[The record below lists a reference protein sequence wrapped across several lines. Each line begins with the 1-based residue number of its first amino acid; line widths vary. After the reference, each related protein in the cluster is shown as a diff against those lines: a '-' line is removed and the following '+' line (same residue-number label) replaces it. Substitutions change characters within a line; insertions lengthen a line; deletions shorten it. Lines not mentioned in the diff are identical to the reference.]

1 MNLLII
7 TSILLLIIISSIL
20 VWINL
25 PGTFIFLFFTF
36 LFGLYNSFDIIDEK
50 KLLIAFAICVFLEL
64 IEFLFS
70 VLTIKIYGGKNSSA
84 LLSIAGGLIGAIIGS
99 FIFPILGSLFGLIL
113 GAYLITYYNEKRGGK
128 THDQAMKIAGSSTLG
143 YIFSKGLKSISIGA
157 FGLYII
163 KLFNNYYS

>member
-1 MNLLII
+1 M
-7 TSILLLIIISSIL
+7 
-20 VWINL
+20 
-25 PGTFIFLFFTF
+25 
-36 LFGLYNSFDIIDEK
+36 
-50 KLLIAFAICVFLEL
+50 
-64 IEFLFS
+64 
-70 VLTIKIYGGKNSSA
+70 
-84 LLSIAGGLIGAIIGS
+84 LSIAGGLIGAIIGS

-143 YIFSKGLKSISIGA
+143 YVFSKGLKSISIGA

>member
-1 MNLLII
+1 M
-7 TSILLLIIISSIL
+7 
-20 VWINL
+20 
-25 PGTFIFLFFTF
+25 
-36 LFGLYNSFDIIDEK
+36 
-50 KLLIAFAICVFLEL
+50 CVFLEL
-64 IEFLFS
+64 LEFLFS

-84 LLSIAGGLIGAIIGS
+84 FLSIAGGLIGAIIGS

-143 YIFSKGLKSISIGA
+143 YVFSKGLKSISIAA

-163 KLFNNYYS
+163 KLLNNY